1 MKTHKD
7 KTSQYIFKSI
17 VAGVIIS
24 MILEMTVFALPANEP
39 SGTVAATLA
48 PQSRFKPFL
57 RVVENPDGTYAI
69 IRDDEAERRWDQET
83 VRSVKAGETIGY
95 AFRNRVAFREISMLI
110 GQFLHLKI
118 SPHTLKEE
126 IKRHIDPAELAVSR
140 THHDPLLAGSD
151 IDELTYN
158 VFEEAYYLPLYRDG
172 EKELYYRYHINKDPT
187 KTPDITIPIG
197 EGREVYIDVI
207 NARAI
212 IEEISELQYIAHDVR
227 NAFGKFNIIRYFF
240 TLVGDSSLEHGM
252 GEIEEL
258 NRELE
263 LIFHNIPIETSSPAA
278 VRGVVQELKSAAT
291 NADKILSPKN
301 TRPRLQEVYNGLVA
315 KGVIQ
320 GTDEEKERYVDD
332 AVLSFVHAKNILQGH
347 FPELRGNV
355 KEMTVEEVNDTIKA
369 ALALI
374 PIKDR
379 TTMELIK
386 GGQTVYAEKIA
397 LMRALTNIMKNAS
410 EAFALGGKR
419 CGKGD
424 FHIETKFIA
433 GSGGKRFQI
442 ILKDKAGGMTEEI
455 RENIFKKGFST
466 KKANLGAKRGQGL
479 AIAKKYMET
488 HCGGTIDV
496 VSTPGDGTTFTLTLS
511 AWDSEWVLREERE
524 RTIIALR
531 SIRHGKGQDLFDLAG
546 CVHTACSAWA
556 LLKEPEESGKLMR
569 TMQSLGNQMF
579 MLSLEGLDREKYD
592 ETLKGFRTT
601 MIEMLEIVK
610 QQRSKVPMIGAGETD
625 IKNKKMIIEALASH
639 LAEIEAKLQSRIG
652 LSDGTVPDQT
662 NNILPI
668 LEKTAQRKHR
678 ATQGDDIETLEYLNR
693 ELPDLK
699 VAVADIIA
707 RTVYY
712 EEPTTERQ
720 KKVKILPLSKAGKA
734 AHFKGDALSVQS
746 AISNIVD
753 NAVHFAGLTTD
764 KEGLVKIVAYRGGGD
779 LKIDIID
786 NGTGVPREF
795 LQIDPITGKRRLFDL
810 DVTLRE
816 GGTGLGLAEA
826 WYAINDHGGSIEADS
841 LVESEYK
848 RMEIDQCVEGM
859 YLADA
864 MENDPDLRKTVK
876 KAYDKLE
883 PRLKGFN
890 DWLNGVKLEDETAIR
905 QVLEKYSEE
914 IKGPTT
920 RFLNDAVKT
929 GPLRRFLYDRFV
941 SKGFIRIYSLED
953 LAKTS
958 DLVKDMIQYN
968 KMMEIFKRLAEGKRI
983 LPGTTFTITLPE
995 YAENDGTPETEDIIR
1010 ETVRENMNALEEA
1023 LRDDDE
1029 LKNHTREVYAQLA
1042 ECTEQMG
1049 PVFNKILNTNLTKN
1063 DINELDKQMGS
1074 VKACLKKANSLRENE
1089 RTAVLWEFIQDSF
1102 GQIPFVVHLLA
1113 SSVAGTD
1120 VEKDGEIPEG
1130 QGKVRS
1136 VINEYRALMDA
1147 LKSLAMIGAE
1157 DRYGCAVADG
1167 IRLLPAPEENKP
1179 FVIALGTSWIK
1190 GYEEGRYLQY
1200 DAINPLIT
1208 TIERYCEDRG
1218 IIFVRGDDDQVAR
1231 KINELKE
1238 NTPDIR
1244 GIILA
1249 GKATVDVMEK
1259 ELERGNFVLAGVDNK
1274 DLTVDSFIPLS
1285 EMLAL
1290 ALEIYRVGE
1299 VNEKYIKALHP
1310 ELEKLG
1316 FTYSG
1321 SNDRRID
1328 FAPKAE
1334 PLDYEVL
1341 QKSYDR
1347 EREPILAA

>member
-1 MKTHKD
+1 
-7 KTSQYIFKSI
+7 
-17 VAGVIIS
+17 
-24 MILEMTVFALPANEP
+24 MILEMTVFALPANELSEP
-39 SGTVAATLA
+39 AAAALA
-48 PQSRFKPFL
+48 PGSRFKPFL
-57 RVVENPDGTYAI
+57 EVIENPDGTYEI
-69 IRDDEAERRWDQET
+69 IRDDEAERKWDQET
-83 VRSVKAGETIGY
+83 VRSVRAGETTGY
-95 AFRNRVAFREISMLI
+95 AFRNRVAFREIGMLI
-110 GQFLHLKI
+110 GQFLHLKV
-118 SPHTLKEE
+118 SPYTLKEE
-126 IKRHIDPAELAVSR
+126 IKRHIDPVELAVSR
-140 THHDPLLAGSD
+140 TRHDPLLAGSA

-158 VFEEAYYLPLYRDG
+158 IFEEAYYLPLYRDG
-172 EKELYYRYHINKDPT
+172 EKALYYRYYVNKDPVQP
-187 KTPDITIPIG
+187 PDITIPIG
-197 EGREVYIDVI
+197 DGREVYIDVI
-207 NARAI
+207 NARAV

-240 TLVGDSSLEHGM
+240 TLVGDTSLEHGM
-252 GEIEEL
+252 NEIEGL
-258 NRELE
+258 NKELE
-263 LIFHNIPIETSSPAA
+263 GIFHNIPQEASSPAV
-278 VRGVVQELKSAAT
+278 VRGIMRELKTAAT
-291 NADKILSPKN
+291 KADRILSPEN
-301 TRPRLQEVYNGLVA
+301 TRPRLEKAYDGLVMQ
-315 KGVIQ
+315 GVIQ

-332 AVLSFVHAKNILQGH
+332 AVLSFIHAKNILQGH
-347 FPELRGNV
+347 FLELRGNV
-355 KEMTVEEVNDTIKA
+355 KEMTVDEVNETIKA

-379 TTMELIK
+379 TTVDLVT

-397 LMRALTNIMKNAS
+397 LMRVMTNIIKNAS

-419 CGKGD
+419 CEKGGL
-424 FHIETKFIA
+424 HIATRFID
-433 GSGGKRFQI
+433 GGKKFQI
-442 ILKDKAGGMTEEI
+442 MLTDKAGGMPEEV

-496 VSTPGDGTTFTLTLS
+496 ASTLGEGTTFTLTLS
-511 AWDSEWVLREERE
+511 AWDRGRALREERE
-524 RTIIALR
+524 RTIVALR
-531 SIRHGKGQDLFDLAG
+531 SIRHGKGQDLFDLTDCA
-546 CVHTACSAWA
+546 HTACSAWT
-556 LLKEPEESGKLMR
+556 LVKEPEESRRLMR
-569 TMQSLGNQMF
+569 KMQSLGNQMF
-579 MLSLEGLDREKYD
+579 MLSLKGLDREKYD
-592 ETLKGFRTT
+592 ETLKGFRKT

-610 QQRSKVPMIGAGETD
+610 QQRSMVPMIGAGGTD
-625 IKNKKMIIEALASH
+625 IKNKKMIIETLVSH

-652 LSDGTVPDQT
+652 LIAGTVPGQT

-668 LEKTAQRKHR
+668 LERTAQKKYRD
-678 ATQGDDIETLEYLNR
+678 TQGDDIETLKYSNR

-720 KKVKILPLSKAGKA
+720 KKIRILPLNKAGKDT
-734 AHFKGDALSVQS
+734 HFKGDTLSVQS

-764 KEGLVKIVAYRGGGD
+764 EEGLVKIVAYREEGG

-795 LQIDPITGKRRLFDL
+795 LQMDPVTGKRRLFDL
-810 DVTLRE
+810 DATLRE

-876 KAYDKLE
+876 EAYDKLE

-890 DWLNGVKLEDETAIR
+890 DWLNGVELEDETAIR
-905 QVLEKYSEE
+905 QVLNKYREE

-920 RFLNDAVKT
+920 RFLNDSVKT

-941 SKGFIRIYSLED
+941 SKGFIRICSLED
-953 LAKTS
+953 CATTS
-958 DLVKDMIQYN
+958 DLVQDMIQYN
-968 KMMEIFKRLAEGKRI
+968 KMMEIFKRLAKGKRI

-995 YAENDGTPETEDIIR
+995 YAENDGIPETEDIIR
-1010 ETVRENMNALEEA
+1010 ATVRENMNALEEA
-1023 LRDDDE
+1023 LRDDDD
-1029 LKNHTREVYAQLA
+1029 LKYHTREVYTQLA

-1120 VEKDGEIPEG
+1120 IEKDGEIPEE

-1136 VINEYRALMDA
+1136 VVNEYKALMDA
-1147 LKSLAMIGAE
+1147 LKNLTMIGAE
-1157 DRYGCAVADG
+1157 DRYGRAVVDG
-1167 IRLLPAPEENKP
+1167 LRLLPAPEEKKP

-1208 TIERYCEDRG
+1208 AIERYCEDRG
-1218 IIFVRGDDDQVAR
+1218 IIFVRGDDERVAR

-1238 NTPDIR
+1238 KTPDVR
-1244 GIILA
+1244 GIVLA
-1249 GKATVDVMEK
+1249 GKATIDIMEK

-1285 EMLAL
+1285 EMFAL
-1290 ALEIYRVGE
+1290 ALEIYRAGE
-1299 VNEKYIKALHP
+1299 VNEKYIKGLHP
-1310 ELEKLG
+1310 GLEKLG

-1321 SNDRRID
+1321 TNDRRID

-1334 PLDYEVL
+1334 PLDYEIL
-1341 QKSYDR
+1341 RKNYGR
-1347 EREPILAA
+1347 EREPIMAA